1 MDWRRIS
8 FIFLFGTTC
17 GSSFPAEATEQHSL
31 VAQIQSL
38 QTNLD
43 HVWILT
49 TGGLIFL
56 MQIGFML
63 VESGLVRS
71 KNSINVAQKNLAD
84 FALSL
89 TCFGAFGF
97 MIMFGPSIMG
107 LFGFDMSLIAF
118 DQVDDRT
125 YSLFLF
131 QAFFCGTAAT
141 IMSGITAERMKLS
154 AYLLIIPVIA
164 IIIYPVF
171 GHWVWGGL
179 LYENNTAFLADRGF
193 VDFAGSTV
201 VHSVGAWVGLAA
213 LIIIGPRLGRYDAH
227 GRPVQI
233 QGHSIVLATVGVFL
247 LWIGWMGFNGGS
259 TLTGSGQVS
268 SIVANT
274 MIAGALGAVAGLIYG
289 CFRDDVFR
297 PTRMMNGILGGLVAV
312 TAGCDLV
319 STWGAVALGLSGSWI
334 ALFGEDQLE
343 KRGFDDAVGAIS
355 VHGFAGAWG
364 TIAVALIA
372 PLDSLPLANRLDQ
385 LFVQIGG
392 VAIAFVWAF
401 GTAFLAF
408 KIIDRLIGI
417 RISPIDEIAGLN
429 ESEHGATLGTGE
441 LQTLLANLLSG
452 NAKLSDRLYIEPGD
466 EASELAALF
475 NEHMSNL
482 EVEQTRQLHAERRHA
497 NALQLALD
505 KEKKLNEL
513 QRSFVSMTSHEF
525 RTPLAIIDGN
535 VRRLERRIGKLT
547 PDDVAGRLKT
557 IKGAI
562 KRMTALMESTLSAAK
577 MDAGDIK
584 VTPEKVDLRS
594 ILVECCRV
602 QEELSHGH
610 KIVIKDGDLSDEVTA
625 DPTSLRQIFTNLLS
639 NATKYSPDSDRV
651 DVEVRQAGDDIFVT
665 VRDYGLGI
673 AEDDLPK
680 LCDRYFRGQTI
691 TGIPGTGIGLSL
703 LKMLLDAHD
712 GSMTIKSAVGE
723 GSEFTIRIP
732 RLGPISKVAQA
743 A

>member
-1 MDWRRIS
+1 M
-8 FIFLFGTTC
+8 
-17 GSSFPAEATEQHSL
+17 SFPAIAADPESL
-31 VAQIQSL
+31 AVQMENL

-43 HVWILT
+43 HIWILT

-89 TCFGAFGF
+89 TCFGAIGF
-97 MIMFGPSIMG
+97 MVMFGPSFLG
-107 LFGFDMSLIAF
+107 LFGFDFGLIAF

-141 IMSGITAERMKLS
+141 IMSGVTAERMKLS
-154 AYLLIIPVIA
+154 AYLLMIPIIA

-179 LYENNTAFLADRGF
+179 LHESNTAFLADRGF

-201 VHSVGAWVGLAA
+201 VHSVGAWIGLAA
-213 LIIIGPRLGRYDAH
+213 LVIIGPRLGRYDAR
-227 GRPVQI
+227 GRPIRI
-233 QGHSIVLATVGVFL
+233 QGHSIVLATVGIFL

-274 MIAGALGAVAGLIYG
+274 MIAGAIGAVAGLAYG

-312 TAGCDLV
+312 TAGCALV

-343 KRGFDDAVGAIS
+343 ERGLDDAVGAIS

-364 TIAVALIA
+364 TIAVALFA
-372 PLDSLPLANRLDQ
+372 PLDSLPLASRFDQ
-385 LFVQIGG
+385 LLVQIAG

-401 GTAFLAF
+401 GTAFVAF
-408 KIIDRLIGI
+408 KIIDRLFGL
-417 RISPIDEIAGLN
+417 RISPIDELAGLN
-429 ESEHGATLGTGE
+429 EAEHGATLGTGE
-441 LQTLLANLLSG
+441 LQTLLANLISG

-475 NEHMSNL
+475 NEHMHNL
-482 EVEQTRQLHAERRHA
+482 EAERTRQSHAEQRHA
-497 NALQLALD
+497 AELQVALD
-505 KEKKLNEL
+505 KEKNLNEL

-535 VRRLERRIGKLT
+535 VRRLERQMARLS

-562 KRMTALMESTLSAAK
+562 KRMIALMESTLSAAK
-577 MDAGDIK
+577 MEAGELSVKPKKTD
-584 VTPEKVDLRS
+584 VRS
-594 ILVECCRV
+594 VLLECCRV
-602 QEELSHGH
+602 QEELSPRHRIIIDH
-610 KIVIKDGDLSDEVTA
+610 EDLPDEIIA
-625 DPTSLRQIFTNLLS
+625 DPTSLRHIFNNLLG
-639 NATKYSPDSDRV
+639 NATKYSPDADRI
-651 DVEVRQAGDDIFVT
+651 DVVAGQAEGNVFIT
-665 VRDYGLGI
+665 VKDYGVGI
-673 AEDDLPK
+673 AEDDVPK
-680 LCDRYFRGQTI
+680 LCDRYFRGRTI

-703 LKMLLDAHD
+703 LKMLLDAHE
-712 GSMTIKSAVGE
+712 GTMNIKSIVGE
-723 GSEFTIRIP
+723 GSEFTIWLP
-732 RLGPISKVAQA
+732 RQGPTSQLGRA